1 METISIVGTA
11 QFWIVI
17 AAVALIAELFSVSF
31 FFFFLAIGAAITALL
46 TWLGILPN
54 LTTQMVSFAGISLIT
69 LALFRSYA
77 LKAFGKN
84 EKGGSYSEFVGD
96 SATISVAI
104 PAHGEGKA
112 HYRGTEWIARS
123 SNGQAIE
130 EGTTVTIKK
139 TDGIKV
145 VVE

>member
-1 METISIVGTA
+1 METTSMIGTA

-17 AAVALIAELFSVSF
+17 AAIALITELFSVSF

-46 TWLGILPN
+46 TWLGVLPN
-54 LTTQMVSFAGISLIT
+54 ITTQMVSFAGISLIT

-77 LKAFGKN
+77 IKAFGKN

-130 EGTTVTIKK
+130 EGASVTIKK
-139 TDGIKV
+139 MDGIKV